1 MKMNFEAPEI
11 KIAHF
16 KCNHVVTTSS
26 VPAVE
31 QALAQLQGKTPGSIT
46 VQEILKFGL

>member
-26 VPAVE
+26 VTAVE
-31 QALAQLQGKTPGSIT
+31 QAVAQLQGKVIT
-46 VQEILKFGL
+46 VREILEFGL